1 MGDFV
6 IKHTVQVEKQDY
18 ILIGKQAKDAEVRI
32 VCDADDYEGSR
43 YRVENM
49 IRLTKYASELHSGQL
64 PIPKYE
70 PKKPIQGDSR

>member
-1 MGDFV
+1 MADFG

-43 YRVENM
+43 RRVENM
-49 IRLTKYASELHSGQL
+49 IRLTRYASELHSGQL

-70 PKKPIQGDSR
+70 PKTKVEG